1 MADVELDY
9 EQSEDFEIDED
20 GDQGIQKLKEKAK
33 VKKGRGFVDSGKP
46 DRDVGGFEAMETEG
60 EGDEPGPQRSVEG
73 WILFVTNVHEEAE
86 EDTIYDKF
94 GEYGEIKNLHLNLDR
109 RTGYLKGYA
118 LVEYETYKEAS
129 AAIDALNGSTFLDQ
143 KILVN
148 WAFVKGPKKS
158 HRSKRRRLM

>member
-1 MADVELDY
+1 MYHEFYTNINYSSL
-9 EQSEDFEIDED
+9 E
-20 GDQGIQKLKEKAK
+20 GIQKLKEKAK

-60 EGDEPGPQRSVEG
+60 EGDEPGPQRCNPARSEIATSSTPQDEISTKIDIIHFDDHNVQQAFNLEITNRFEALEVQTTDEKTPSLDEG
-73 WILFVTNVHEEAE
+73 W
-86 EDTIYDKF
+86 
-94 GEYGEIKNLHLNLDR
+94 
-109 RTGYLKGYA
+109 GYP

-148 WAFVKGPKKS
+148 WAFVKGPKK
-158 HRSKRRRLM
+158 